1 MSVDSKIYALDV
13 DALSPTINR
22 RAINSAL
29 KDDEAL
35 NATFIG
41 QERAREALTFGL
53 GINTKGYNLYVM
65 GEPATGRFT
74 LVKDYI
80 ERQILAFDPF
90 IHLDQQGVGNLIR
103 MALEQSRKVQKKME
117 YGICGDHGGD
127 PRSIKFFHRIGID
140 YVSCSPHLVPVAR
153 LAAAKASI

>member
-1 MSVDSKIYALDV
+1 MKYKASSK
-13 DALSPTINR
+13 
-22 RAINSAL
+22 
-29 KDDEAL
+29 
-35 NATFIG
+35 
-41 QERAREALTFGL
+41 
-53 GINTKGYNLYVM
+53 
-65 GEPATGRFT
+65 FT
-74 LVKDYI
+74 SGKFLPDYI

-153 LAAAKASI
+153 LAAVKASI